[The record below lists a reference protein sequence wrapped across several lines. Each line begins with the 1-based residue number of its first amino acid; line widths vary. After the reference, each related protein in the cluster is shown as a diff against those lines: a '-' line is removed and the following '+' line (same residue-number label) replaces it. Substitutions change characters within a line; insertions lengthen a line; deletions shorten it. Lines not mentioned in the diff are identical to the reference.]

1 MNKNSSKKIGILLAK
16 KISHAKTKEEA
27 GEIIKAFAKVIVS
40 KRLASKSPAIL
51 RSFKKEWNT
60 EKGIVDVII
69 KALSIHDA
77 PKIENVFGKKAEV
90 TFIEDKTLLGGSE
103 IKINDLV
110 IDTTIKSKLQKMR
123 SKLVN

>member
-1 MNKNSSKKIGILLAK
+1 MKSSSKKIGILLA
-16 KISHAKTKEEA
+16 TKVLATKSKDEA
-27 GEIIKAFAKVIVS
+27 SEIIKAFAKIIVS

-60 EKGIVDVII
+60 EKGIVDVTI
-69 KALSIHDA
+69 KAASINDA

-90 TFIEDKTLLGGSE
+90 TFVEDKTLIGGSE
-103 IKINDLV
+103 IKIDDLI

>member
-1 MNKNSSKKIGILLAK
+1 MKSSSKKIGILFAK
-16 KISHAKTKEEA
+16 KVSAAKSKEEA
-27 GEIIKAFAKVIVS
+27 GEIIKTFAKLIVS

-60 EKGIVDVII
+60 EKGIVDVTI
-69 KALSIHDA
+69 KASSLNDA
-77 PKIENVFGKKAEV
+77 PKIESVFGKKAEV
-90 TFIEDKTLLGGSE
+90 IFIEDKTLLGGSE
-103 IKINDLV
+103 IKIDDLI

>member
-1 MNKNSSKKIGILLAK
+1 MKSSSKKIGILLATK
-16 KISHAKTKEEA
+16 VLAAKSKVEA
-27 GEIIKAFAKVIVS
+27 SEIINAFAKIIVS

-60 EKGIVDVII
+60 EKNIVDVTI
-69 KALSIHDA
+69 KASSIDEV

-90 TFIEDKTLLGGSE
+90 TFIEDKTLIGGSE
-103 IKINDLV
+103 IKIDDLV
-110 IDTTIKSKLQKMR
+110 IDTSIKSKLQKMR